1 MWQVKPAMDMWSNR
15 PAAPIHYKISMQ
27 QIVPQ
32 EDDKNCQ
39 STKYNESVCSV
50 KKCKENQTINM
61 QPLKPPMNMWLP
73 KPAVPCKYTRLCN
86 DKNCRSTRWYKKMCS
101 DKNCQEIPMFIC
113 SQRSQQEN
121 QVISGQWPSQ
131 VLWNNLLTS
140 SIRTAR
146 TVNLQGNIPRNVNIP
161 NVCVMAKTVNL
172 PILCE
177 I

>member
-15 PAAPIHYKISMQ
+15 PAVPIHYKISMQ

-86 DKNCRSTRWYKKMCS
+86 DKNCRSTRW
-101 DKNCQEIPMFIC
+101 
-113 SQRSQQEN
+113 
-121 QVISGQWPSQ
+121 
-131 VLWNNLLTS
+131 
-140 SIRTAR
+140 
-146 TVNLQGNIPRNVNIP
+146 
-161 NVCVMAKTVNL
+161 
-172 PILCE
+172 
-177 I
+177 